1 MHTLSHFV
9 AVVKPPRVVFL
20 GRRCE
25 QVVLSRLRL
34 GHSRLAESSHRCGLS
49 ESPLCQCGA
58 VESVSHFLL
67 SCPCYADQRRV
78 LFSQVSRILSS
89 VTVAALLGL
98 DDQPR
103 TDSDLC
109 AVMRAVFR
117 FVCATR
123 REL

>member
-20 GRRCE
+20 GRRRE

-34 GHSRLAESSHRCGLS
+34 GHSRLAESSHVWS
-49 ESPLCQCGA
+49 ESPLCKCGA

-103 TDSDLC
+103 SDSDLC